1 MCGMCVQDLEAV
13 CREAAKQA
21 ADWAASVRSTS
32 ELADDT
38 GYELCSGHS
47 RSLVA
52 VIAEKRDCAR
62 LVLLSSFP
70 TPPLHQE
77 RPAHSSV
84 HDNDKWW
91 QHKGS
96 LTPAPA

>member
-1 MCGMCVQDLEAV
+1 MSVQDLEAV

-21 ADWAASVRSTS
+21 ANWAASVRSMS

-38 GYELCSGHS
+38 GYELCSGPD

-62 LVLLSSFP
+62 LALLSSFP
-70 TPPLHQE
+70 THPLHQE
-77 RPAHSSV
+77 RVCFTAACIRRYLP
-84 HDNDKWW
+84 
-91 QHKGS
+91 
-96 LTPAPA
+96 

>member
-1 MCGMCVQDLEAV
+1 MQPWLFPMDDSIFRRMGAIYIRNRSCGMCVQDLEAV

-62 LVLLSSFP
+62 RVLLSSFP
-70 TPPLHQE
+70 THP
-77 RPAHSSV
+77 
-84 HDNDKWW
+84 
-91 QHKGS
+91 
-96 LTPAPA
+96 